1 MSAWGDFLS
10 FPVLKGT
17 EKSAGKKCWLKGGAC
32 NFIKKKTLAQVL
44 SSEFR
49 EISKNT
55 FSEHVWATA
64 SESNQF
70 DLQKQ
75 PPEVFRDKR
84 CSYKFYKINWKT
96 LVPESPL

>member
-17 EKSAGKKCWLKGGAC
+17 EKSAGWRAAPATLL
-32 NFIKKKTLAQVL
+32 KKKTLAQVL

-55 FSEHVWATA
+55 FTEHVWATA

-70 DLQKQ
+70 DLQKL
-75 PPEVFRDKR
+75 PPEVFCDKR

-96 LVPESPL
+96 LVPESPLQ